1 MILWSGT
8 VESCFACDVMA
19 VRQGCKFYAQVL
31 IDPHRY
37 ALLEKEA
44 AAQNMKVTALIRQMV
59 YERLEQ
65 DLPASE
71 YRAAEAADG
80 ALWAEAVRRRVQGR
94 MRPKQAV

>member
-1 MILWSGT
+1 
-8 VESCFACDVMA
+8 MA

-31 IDPHRY
+31 LDPNRY
-37 ALLEKEA
+37 ALLEKLAEA
-44 AAQNMKVTALIRQMV
+44 KSMKVTALIRQMV

-71 YRAAEAADG
+71 YKAAEAADG

-94 MRPKQAV
+94 MRPKEVV

>member
-1 MILWSGT
+1 
-8 VESCFACDVMA
+8 MA

-31 IDPHRY
+31 LDPHRY
-37 ALLEKEA
+37 ALLEQA
-44 AAQNMKVTALIRQMV
+44 AAAKSMKVTALIRQMV

-71 YRAAEAADG
+71 YKAAEAADG

-94 MRPKQAV
+94 QRSKAVV